1 MGERES
7 KWKRNMKD
15 MDRGVRE
22 CWRNMKDMDR
32 GVRECWRN
40 DVTKEEGARKA
51 PGFEFVV
58 VDDSVPGDEE
68 VVLNVV
74 T

>member
-1 MGERES
+1 
-7 KWKRNMKD
+7 
-15 MDRGVRE
+15 
-22 CWRNMKDMDR
+22 MKDMDR